1 MVSLKSE
8 NETLGESMNE
18 RKEVEETLQE
28 AADFIQSIDQDFF
41 LEEIELISLLI
52 EEMKEALNTGSV
64 ESVKKVIRDLKI
76 IGENRTWGMIEA
88 YEY

>member
-1 MVSLKSE
+1 M
-8 NETLGESMNE
+8 MN
-18 RKEVEETLQE
+18 KEVDETLQE
-28 AADFIQSIDQDFF
+28 AADFIQSIDQNFF

>member
-1 MVSLKSE
+1 M
-8 NETLGESMNE
+8 T
-18 RKEVEETLQE
+18 KEVEETLQE

-76 IGENRTWGMIEA
+76 IGENRDWALIEA
-88 YEY
+88 YEC

>member
-1 MVSLKSE
+1 MKHVKKGE
-8 NETLGESMNE
+8 NMKDAKKI
-18 RKEVEETLQE
+18 KEVEEVCNE
-28 AADFIQSIDQDFF
+28 AANFILSLEEEFF

-76 IGENRTWGMIEA
+76 IGENRTWEMIEA

>member
-1 MVSLKSE
+1 MGKK
-8 NETLGESMNE
+8 GEIME
-18 RKEVEETLQE
+18 EKTKIKEIEKTLQE
-28 AADFIQSIDQDFF
+28 AASFILSLNEDFF